1 MNTVWLLMARFEK
14 PSVPLDQVC
23 EEFFGMKEKQAR
35 MLASAQSLP
44 VPAFKLRDSEKAR
57 WFIDV
62 RDLAEHIDKQRQAAK
77 DNFLKVN
84 STGRLHG

>member
-14 PSVPLDQVC
+14 PSVPLEVVC

-35 MLASAQSLP
+35 MLASAQALP
-44 VPAFKLRDSEKAR
+44 VPAFKMRESEKAK

-62 RDLAEHIDKQRQAAK
+62 RDLADHIDTQRRNARE
-77 DNFLKVN
+77 DFLKVN
-84 STGRLHG
+84 SAGRLNG